1 VLLVILRT
9 VSLRDVVMHG
19 RMRLAD
25 RKLMRELGR
34 FSAFLQ
40 LSMLGNVVN
49 LQSDRVI
56 AGLVAT
62 PAAVGQLG
70 IGSQVAT
77 AVRLVGASA
86 VSPVLTQLSMAHA
99 ASERNPLLADFRQIN
114 RAWWLTVL
122 GGSAVLIV
130 SLAPLMEAWVGSGHD
145 QAAFFGAILIFAST
159 AYLLSAPGTSL
170 LAATGRPEIETV
182 YTVLTAVINIGGSIA
197 FGVAFGVTG
206 IVAAT
211 AGAYVIG
218 SVWFLIQLGR
228 VVRWF
233 PDEPIPLIMRVIS
246 RLAPVS
252 ALAYAWC
259 WVVQAVVPTGYAV
272 VPAGLGIAACVF
284 AYLRLLDLLPPAA
297 LVMRSMVTRP
307 QP

>member
-1 VLLVILRT
+1 VLLVIFRT

-19 RMRLAD
+19 RLRLAD
-25 RKLMRELGR
+25 RQLMRELGR

-40 LSMLGNVVN
+40 LTVLGNAVN

-56 AGLVAT
+56 AGFVAT
-62 PAAVGQLG
+62 PAVVGQLG

-86 VSPVLTQLSMAHA
+86 ISPVLTQLSMRHA
-99 ASERNPLLADFRQIN
+99 ASEPNPLLADFRQIN

-130 SLAPLMEAWVGSGHD
+130 SLAPLMEAWVGSGHE

-170 LAATGRPEIETV
+170 LAATGRPDIETI
-182 YTVLTAVINIGGSIA
+182 YTVLTAAINIGGSIA
-197 FGVAFGVTG
+197 FGIAFGVTG

-218 SVWFLIQLGR
+218 TVWFLVQLGR
-228 VVRWF
+228 FVQWF
-233 PDEPIPLIMRVIS
+233 PRDPLPLILRVIS
-246 RLAPVS
+246 RLAPV
-252 ALAYAWC
+252 AIVAYAWC
-259 WVVQAVVPTGYAV
+259 WLVQALVPTGYAV
-272 VPAGLGIAACVF
+272 MPAGLGIAACVF
-284 AYLRLLDLLPPAA
+284 AYLRLLDLMPPAA
-297 LVMRSMVTRP
+297 VVLRGIATR
-307 QP
+307 